1 MLALED
7 IARMQSHSY
16 SVKCVTPTGTILM
29 METDKFNGVIKHIPN
44 GFAAITH
51 MNKIQWKKYIDKLTL
66 LEEQKENHKVRGP
79 KHELLMDGQEHFTNM
94 DFFKH
99 NYF

>member
-7 IARMQSHSY
+7 IARMQNHSY

-44 GFAAITH
+44 GFAAITQ
-51 MNKIQWKKYIDKLTL
+51 MNKI
-66 LEEQKENHKVRGP
+66 
-79 KHELLMDGQEHFTNM
+79 
-94 DFFKH
+94 
-99 NYF
+99 